1 MATVKSLGLHQPSGL
16 QHAINEQLLPP
27 NPSSTSYTWDI
38 STEDRFDGDLEDEIL
53 STEHC
58 VIWCRGGIF
67 RKTFRFELEKEPVIQ
82 ALLAYFPASKDDK
95 STQEEE
101 AQSDQRPALS
111 KALVVFLKTQA
122 HIYFLSGTSH
132 IVHMPFE
139 VETAF
144 AGPIGVII
152 QRKQK
157 AESVA
162 PISLKFPRVPP
173 NSFVSSQLTAFN
185 SSQLTAFSVEGLG
198 KPKALPLRLS
208 STLDNLWEAPLEQ
221 PESRW
226 PRLVSLT
233 DPLLELGLVVTNQ
246 EAQNGKSLRQTAA
259 KKLAF
264 LDSAEEVLHVE
275 EIKIPGALTQD
286 LSQPLI
292 IAVTIN
298 RETSEYTVW
307 RLTYLQHEDRFLA
320 RQKDAKSKTARRR
333 SSMPPAFASTPGTPV
348 QPNLRESFGAP
359 LPGKR
364 PRKSER
370 LEKPMIDLVSS
381 LEQQDKEGSGVARR
395 SSRRVSSMLARADL
409 SASHERA
416 ILPDQPLL
424 SSHVGARRHESQG
437 SHARL
442 SANYAHQ
449 IHPSLSSLLAAPFY
463 EGLDEGF
470 HNMGLDDHEFD
481 GLQHEILFTKLHS
494 VPMNNSNV
502 RYSDQPARTQTKV
515 FILVAPPFAIDGH
528 DQSQLLIG
536 IQDAT
541 ERRLQL
547 LTLELGIQRGTNMG
561 AKPGKKN
568 IPDGTTVVA
577 TVVDRRHAQ
586 NVVDSC
592 KLMDGDHSAILIL
605 SESMDGRHE
614 LSTQAPWSVLTKIS
628 LSLLFV
634 DNTRSLQYRGRVV
647 DRDVTQRKSEVIDFS
662 NGSIVGVRHPR
673 QGGIVDVVD
682 AEGRLHELRIQ
693 LEPRSPHVRR
703 VLDVCRSILPHALGE
718 HIFAGWLHCMQ
729 WIGGHDETST
739 DIEWSAMTILLLSLF
754 LSLGRTD
761 TKPFPKTRQ
770 LPRRRRHPSGSFG
783 SIKESEDWGS
793 LEKAET
799 SNSLGCPTW
808 MMNGGWQ
815 WALDEDGD
823 DSGDENLSTTFIS
836 KHISMA
842 KEYMVSIL
850 GETAFGA
857 AGYMPTAL
865 GKSMESRRKVAV
877 DVFMGLHLLL
887 EEEKLDIM
895 TPEFRSPG
903 RADLRVIM
911 CQIARWLK
919 WPSFIAIYEAGIQED
934 VDQSHDS
941 GIFVNR
947 LCDAKLTI
955 GSDLNLRPAIP
966 QPPVRPDVVNWIQS
980 RLTGERRVPYI
991 TPADVY
997 YAGSQLSEAEKSQ
1010 DRRWESILPRTLMF
1024 KQFFKFMKPSTSAVQ
1039 MVEAMRDAGITPL
1052 ILDTLPEATLSPL
1065 RDAISLCQPH
1075 PPTSWSKDLLEL
1087 VDRRDISLIL
1097 APGKQPKPS
1106 ASKILTPTHNATW
1119 DYKLLCQSVDE
1130 SNSIGYDEGE
1140 GTERQAI
1147 IRSLFKEDRRLNEA
1161 QDLLSTHKAR
1171 LVRLDPH
1178 PGWPESEYLEKQK
1191 ELVTRIATGTL
1202 AIPAGR
1208 ALLYYSL
1215 RYPLITQKFHIGGFN
1230 LNCIVKPTNTTVGVD
1245 KSQFSEEKVCWGF
1258 FHQGVAAGLAISP
1271 QAQGIDTS
1279 WILYNKPGQDLNN
1292 RHAGFLL
1299 ALGLNGHLK
1308 DVAKWVAFK
1317 YLTPKHTMTSIG
1329 LLLGLAASYMGTMD
1343 SLITRLLSVHATRML
1358 PRGAAELN
1366 LSPLT
1371 QTSGIMGIGL
1381 LYANSQ
1387 HRRMSEIML
1396 SEIEHI
1402 DEEDEEEP
1410 LRSECY
1416 RLAAGFALGFINL
1429 GKGNDLKGLHDM
1441 RLTEKLISHA
1451 TTTKN
1456 IEIVHILDRAAAGA
1470 VMALALIYMKS
1481 EDQIV
1486 ARKIDIPNSVLQFDY
1501 IRPDILLLRTL
1512 TKNLIMWSKIEPTF
1526 AWIRKNLPRPYRSQF
1541 KLQSTTKLQSTDMAF
1556 HSIVAGLCFSIALRF
1571 SGSASPKV
1579 RDLLLYYL
1587 DQFMR
1592 IAQIPST
1599 ASMHPNGTPP
1609 YDEELTRT
1617 NARMCQD
1624 IVAISA
1630 SIVMAGTGDIP
1641 VLRRLRALHGRDDPE
1656 TPYGSHLAAHLAI
1669 GALFLGCGTAT
1680 FGTSNLAIAS
1690 LLVAFYPIFP
1700 TSVMDNR
1707 SHLQA
1712 LRHFW
1717 VLATEQRCLVTKDVL
1732 TGQPITVPVQ
1742 IRMRKNT
1749 STEPVLNRTAPCI
1762 LPPIDQIASL
1772 STTCGPQFWDVEL
1785 DFSNPEVRAA
1795 FQDTQSLYL
1804 RRRPPREGAFASTLR
1819 ALGRDEKGKDPL
1831 EWVFGLEGLR
1841 GISYAERAVVLERG
1855 DDTQHSGSAVDAR
1868 LEMAK
1873 GIAEGTDRER
1883 LEGARLLFEWA
1894 SVRDRLRGTN
1904 MFDSQETIT
1913 ESHVRRE
1920 VEREDDQDATVE
1932 DEGVWWMRDSVIE
1945 NLKGMVW
1952 LASREGEH

>member
-27 NPSSTSYTWDI
+27 NPPPTSYTWDI

-58 VIWCRGGIF
+58 VVWCRGGIF
-67 RKTFRFELEKEPVIQ
+67 RKTFRFELEKEPVVQ

-144 AGPIGVII
+144 AGPVGVII

-157 AESVA
+157 PESVA
-162 PISLKFPRVPP
+162 PISFKFPRVPP

-246 EAQNGKSLRQTAA
+246 EPQNGKSLRQTAA
-259 KKLAF
+259 KKLTF

-424 SSHVGARRHESQG
+424 SSHAGPRRHESQG

-502 RYSDQPARTQTKV
+502 RYSDQPARTKTKV

-547 LTLELGIQRGTNMG
+547 LTLELGIQRGTNM
-561 AKPGKKN
+561 ATKQGKKN

-647 DRDVTQRKSEVIDFS
+647 DRDVTQRKSEVIDLS

-729 WIGGHDETST
+729 WIGGHGETNT
-739 DIEWSAMTILLLSLF
+739 DIEWSAMTVLLLSLF

-783 SIKESEDWGS
+783 SIRESEDWRY
-793 LEKAET
+793 LEKTET

-823 DSGDENLSTTFIS
+823 DSGDENPSTTFIS
-836 KHISMA
+836 KHIPMA
-842 KEYMVSIL
+842 KEYMASVL

-857 AGYMPTAL
+857 AGYMPTSL
-865 GKSMESRRKVAV
+865 GKSIESRRKVAV

-911 CQIARWLK
+911 CQIARWLR

-934 VDQSHDS
+934 VDQRHDS
-941 GIFVNR
+941 GMFVNR
-947 LCDAKLTI
+947 LCDTKLTI
-955 GSDLNLRPAIP
+955 RSDLNLRPAVP

-991 TPADVY
+991 TPADIY

-1010 DRRWESILPRTLMF
+1010 DRRWEFILPRTLMF
-1024 KQFFKFMKPSTSAVQ
+1024 KQFFKYMKPSTSAVQ

-1052 ILDTLPEATLSPL
+1052 ILDTLPEAILAPL

-1097 APGKQPKPS
+1097 APGKQAKPS
-1106 ASKILTPTHNATW
+1106 ASKILVRSQPNLHGPSLT
-1119 DYKLLCQSVDE
+1119 
-1130 SNSIGYDEGE
+1130 SNRHRHTMQLGITNCFVRVSMSQTISD
-1140 GTERQAI
+1140 TTKVKER
-1147 IRSLFKEDRRLNEA
+1147 N
-1161 QDLLSTHKAR
+1161 
-1171 LVRLDPH
+1171 
-1178 PGWPESEYLEKQK
+1178 
-1191 ELVTRIATGTL
+1191 
-1202 AIPAGR
+1202 
-1208 ALLYYSL
+1208 
-1215 RYPLITQKFHIGGFN
+1215 
-1230 LNCIVKPTNTTVGVD
+1230 VKPLFAPCS
-1245 KSQFSEEKVCWGF
+1245 KKI
-1258 FHQGVAAGLAISP
+1258 AAL
-1271 QAQGIDTS
+1271 T
-1279 WILYNKPGQDLNN
+1279 K
-1292 RHAGFLL
+1292 
-1299 ALGLNGHLK
+1299 LK
-1308 DVAKWVAFK
+1308 IYF
-1317 YLTPKHTMTSIG
+1317 
-1329 LLLGLAASYMGTMD
+1329 
-1343 SLITRLLSVHATRML
+1343 
-1358 PRGAAELN
+1358 
-1366 LSPLT
+1366 PLT
-1371 QTSGIMGIGL
+1371 RQDWFDSIPTQVGQR
-1381 LYANSQ
+1381 AN
-1387 HRRMSEIML
+1387 I
-1396 SEIEHI
+1396 
-1402 DEEDEEEP
+1402 
-1410 LRSECY
+1410 LRS
-1416 RLAAGFALGFINL
+1416 
-1429 GKGNDLKGLHDM
+1429 K
-1441 RLTEKLISHA
+1441 
-1451 TTTKN
+1451 
-1456 IEIVHILDRAAAGA
+1456 
-1470 VMALALIYMKS
+1470 
-1481 EDQIV
+1481 
-1486 ARKIDIPNSVLQFDY
+1486 
-1501 IRPDILLLRTL
+1501 
-1512 TKNLIMWSKIEPTF
+1512 
-1526 AWIRKNLPRPYRSQF
+1526 RS
-1541 KLQSTTKLQSTDMAF
+1541 S
-1556 HSIVAGLCFSIALRF
+1556 
-1571 SGSASPKV
+1571 
-1579 RDLLLYYL
+1579 
-1587 DQFMR
+1587 
-1592 IAQIPST
+1592 
-1599 ASMHPNGTPP
+1599 
-1609 YDEELTRT
+1609 
-1617 NARMCQD
+1617 
-1624 IVAISA
+1624 
-1630 SIVMAGTGDIP
+1630 
-1641 VLRRLRALHGRDDPE
+1641 
-1656 TPYGSHLAAHLAI
+1656 
-1669 GALFLGCGTAT
+1669 
-1680 FGTSNLAIAS
+1680 
-1690 LLVAFYPIFP
+1690 
-1700 TSVMDNR
+1700 
-1707 SHLQA
+1707 
-1712 LRHFW
+1712 
-1717 VLATEQRCLVTKDVL
+1717 
-1732 TGQPITVPVQ
+1732 
-1742 IRMRKNT
+1742 
-1749 STEPVLNRTAPCI
+1749 
-1762 LPPIDQIASL
+1762 
-1772 STTCGPQFWDVEL
+1772 
-1785 DFSNPEVRAA
+1785 
-1795 FQDTQSLYL
+1795 
-1804 RRRPPREGAFASTLR
+1804 
-1819 ALGRDEKGKDPL
+1819 
-1831 EWVFGLEGLR
+1831 
-1841 GISYAERAVVLERG
+1841 
-1855 DDTQHSGSAVDAR
+1855 
-1868 LEMAK
+1868 
-1873 GIAEGTDRER
+1873 
-1883 LEGARLLFEWA
+1883 
-1894 SVRDRLRGTN
+1894 
-1904 MFDSQETIT
+1904 
-1913 ESHVRRE
+1913 
-1920 VEREDDQDATVE
+1920 
-1932 DEGVWWMRDSVIE
+1932 
-1945 NLKGMVW
+1945 
-1952 LASREGEH
+1952 